1 MAAVA
6 RALEIGGFS
15 TSVALELDDLPR
27 FEPAWRTL
35 QDTAPNATVFSGWH
49 WNQAAARHFCHPTGL
64 HVWLMQSG
72 YEPVALAPLAWSRVM
87 GQRLL
92 SFIGTS
98 LSDYS
103 RADYQDV
110 LIAEGWEDQACDALA
125 EELEWLSGSWDVVRF
140 QELPATSP
148 LLTRLP
154 ELARQRDWVVSLM
167 PDSDV
172 YSVQLPSDRETY
184 HERLSGNVRGNAPR
198 KLRKLQREHG
208 AAITRVEDA
217 SQIDGAMTTLFDLHN
232 LRWHGGHEGLLKKLT
247 IFPDELT
254 RDFHRDVARGL
265 LEDGQLDLELLHA
278 DGEPI
283 GARYSFDFRDVRS
296 FYASGYH
303 HDDAWSKFSLGTIMD
318 LHSIEDAIDRGF
330 KAEDLLRGEGDY
342 KQRYSPEHS
351 VNQRLLIFASRA
363 AMARYEMQR
372 QLRRVYWKA
381 KLSLSK

>member
-6 RALEIGGFS
+6 RSLEIGGFS

-49 WNQAAARHFCHPTGL
+49 WNQAAARHFSHPTGL

-72 YEPVALAPLAWSRVM
+72 DEPVALAPMAWSRVM

-110 LIAEGWEDQACDALA
+110 LIAEGWEDKACAALT

-148 LLTRLP
+148 LLSRLP
-154 ELARQRDWVVSLM
+154 QMARERGWVVSLM

-172 YSVQLPSDRETY
+172 YRVELPSDRETY
-184 HERLSGNVRGNAPR
+184 YERLSGNVRGNAPR
-198 KLRKLQREHG
+198 KLRKLQREHDG
-208 AAITRVEDA
+208 AITRIEDA
-217 SQIDGAMTTLFDLHN
+217 SQLDAAMTTLFDLHN
-232 LRWHGGHEGLLKKLT
+232 LRWHGGREGILKKQT
-247 IFPDELT
+247 IFPDDLT

-283 GARYSFDFRDVRS
+283 GARYSFEFRGVRS

-330 KAEDLLRGEGDY
+330 EAEDLLRGEGDY
-342 KQRYSPEHS
+342 KQRYDPAHS

-363 AMARYEMQR
+363 ALARYEMQR